1 MGMRSGG
8 IVQNALDDDRKE
20 ARAKETGTVVKAISA
35 EFSGVVGANPS
46 CALAEEQHKWWMPN
60 PSLGITISHE
70 RLAKEYG
77 VVKDD
82 PNPEALRTFCSQNL
96 NLILP
101 DLQVIGFDKWLGP
114 GVIRDCTD
122 PKLTLDWLLEWNA
135 GNVK

>member
-1 MGMRSGG
+1 MVTVPPNEACEQAPREARWREIWACAQGG

-82 PNPEALRTFCSQNL
+82 PNPEALRTFCS
-96 NLILP
+96 
-101 DLQVIGFDKWLGP
+101 
-114 GVIRDCTD
+114 
-122 PKLTLDWLLEWNA
+122 
-135 GNVK
+135 